1 MDHLLFAAIV
11 FLKSNYSN
19 IIPSYGLWMGNS
31 IHINGLWNSDE
42 WATDDK
48 LGKNIAINEMKLNTV
63 SLVYISFLISFPLKR
78 GIQSKY
84 AVICDSVKKV
94 NQWLSMHTTGISFTP
109 KCIYKG
115 SAYQHGNYMRKI
127 RNDNNEDVIIIK

>member
-1 MDHLLFAAIV
+1 MGYEWAI
-11 FLKSNYSN
+11 LYRND
-19 IIPSYGLWMGNS
+19 
-31 IHINGLWNSDE
+31 INGLCNSDE

-48 LGKNIAINEMKLNTV
+48 MWKNIAINEMKLNTV
-63 SLVYISFLISFPLKR
+63 SLVYISVLISFPLKR

-115 SAYQHGNYMRKI
+115 SAYQHGNYMRNI

>member
-1 MDHLLFAAIV
+1 MGYEWAI
-11 FLKSNYSN
+11 L
-19 IIPSYGLWMGNS
+19 YGND
-31 IHINGLWNSDE
+31 INGLCNSDE

-84 AVICDSVKKV
+84 AVICYSVKKV

-109 KCIYKG
+109 KCIYRG
-115 SAYQHGNYMRKI
+115 SAYQHGNYIRKI
-127 RNDNNEDVIIIK
+127 RNNNNEDEDVIIIK

>member
-1 MDHLLFAAIV
+1 MGYEWAI
-11 FLKSNYSN
+11 L
-19 IIPSYGLWMGNS
+19 YGND
-31 IHINGLWNSDE
+31 INGLCNSDE

-84 AVICDSVKKV
+84 AVICYSVKKV

-115 SAYQHGNYMRKI
+115 YAYQHGNYMRKI
-127 RNDNNEDVIIIK
+127 RNNNNNEDVIIIK

>member
-1 MDHLLFAAIV
+1 MGYEWAI
-11 FLKSNYSN
+11 LYRND
-19 IIPSYGLWMGNS
+19 
-31 IHINGLWNSDE
+31 INGLWNSDE

-63 SLVYISFLISFPLKR
+63 TLVYISFLISFPLKR

-94 NQWLSMHTTGISFTP
+94 NQWHSMHTTGISFTP

-127 RNDNNEDVIIIK
+127 RNNNNEDVIIIK